1 MLRFLSPLRAVALPG
16 ETRGGIVI
24 AAYAA
29 PRGSNRQ
36 PVLLPTAARPERWQL
51 ASAPL
56 TFPPFAHQGG
66 GVLPRGCGEGQAE
79 VRATPGSPQ
88 PGALGRVLGWQQV
101 VPPLLARGDKKR
113 L

>member
-1 MLRFLSPLRAVALPG
+1 MRFLSPLRAVALPG

-36 PVLLPTAARPERWQL
+36 PVLLPTTARPERWQI

-56 TFPPFAHQGG
+56 TFSPFAHPKEEGSSREG
-66 GVLPRGCGEGQAE
+66 AGRGRRRSVPR
-79 VRATPGSPQ
+79 PGRRSP
-88 PGALGRVLGWQQV
+88 R
-101 VPPLLARGDKKR
+101 PLAGYSIGNR
-113 L
+113 